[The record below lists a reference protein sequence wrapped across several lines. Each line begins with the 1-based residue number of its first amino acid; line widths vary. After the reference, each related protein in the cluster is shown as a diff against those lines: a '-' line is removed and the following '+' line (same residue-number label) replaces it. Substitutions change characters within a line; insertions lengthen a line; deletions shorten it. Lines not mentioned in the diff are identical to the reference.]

1 MTLVEFINPILK
13 NPHRDKILA
22 ILYFCHRYKQ
32 VNSLTIEGIKSELKN
47 ARVPKHNKINV
58 ADVLNKSGHYVDS
71 PGTDGVRRLWKLT
84 DSGNDY
90 IRTLLGLPTS
100 DPEIEHD
107 VSTLSIVLKNIK
119 NQEIKDY
126 IEESLKCLSV
136 GALRAT
142 IVFIWSGAIRTIQEK
157 MLKKNITS
165 LNNALQKHDPR
176 ARNVARIDHFAYI
189 KDKVT
194 ILTALELGV
203 IDKNEKDILE
213 ENLNLRNKCGHPGKY
228 KPGSK
233 KASSFIEDVVN
244 IVFK

>member
-1 MTLVEFINPILK
+1 MTLVEFISPILK

-22 ILYFCHRYKQ
+22 ILYFCQRYKQ
-32 VNSLTIEGIKSELKN
+32 INSLTVEGLKAELKN
-47 ARVPKHNKINV
+47 ARIPKHNKINV
-58 ADVLNKSGHYVDS
+58 ADVLNKSGHYVDT
-71 PGTDGVRRLWKLT
+71 PGTDATKRLWKLT

-90 IRTLLGLPTS
+90 IRTLLGLPSS

-107 VSTLSIVLKNIK
+107 VSTLNALLKSIGDK
-119 NQEIKDY
+119 EIVSY

-142 IVFIWSGAIRTIQEK
+142 IVFIWSGAIRAIQER
-157 MLKKNITS
+157 MLNKNNTS
-165 LNNALQKHDPR
+165 LNDALKKHDPK
-176 ARNVARIDHFAYI
+176 ARNVARIDHFSYI

-194 ILTALELGV
+194 ILGALELGI

-228 KPGSK
+228 KPGPK
-233 KASSFIEDVVN
+233 KASSFIEDVVS